1 MKKMK
6 NLIRCSAFT
15 VVCAFAVLA
24 FVPSAFA
31 QAKNDSLPKL
41 DVTFS
46 ISSLGWGFQA
56 ARPLPHRSDL
66 RGGFN
71 FFNYDTHI
79 NEDGADYTTDVRLQ
93 SVSIQFDKY
102 LLAGL
107 FASGGALVWNG
118 NKGDAIVSVPGGQ
131 PFSLGNVTY
140 ISDATSPVHGESK
153 LTFQKFAP
161 LLSLGYGNLSSKG
174 HFAYTVE
181 AGVAFHG
188 TPKATLSLAGN
199 VCTSTILGLIC
210 QNIATN
216 PSVQNDVAAQQQKIN
231 DDISDFKYYP
241 ILQFSIGYKF

>member
-1 MKKMK
+1 V
-6 NLIRCSAFT
+6 T
-15 VVCAFAVLA
+15 LA
-24 FVPSAFA
+24 LAPAAFA
-31 QAKNDSLPKL
+31 QVKIESRPAL

-56 ARPLPHRSDL
+56 TRPLPHRSDV

-71 FFNYDTHI
+71 FFNYDTSI
-79 NEDGADYTTDVRLQ
+79 NDDGADYTTDVRLQ
-93 SVSIQFDKY
+93 SVNVQFDKY
-102 LLAGL
+102 LLAG
-107 FASGGALVWNG
+107 FFVSGGALVWNG
-118 NKGDAIVSVPGGQ
+118 NKGDAKVSVPAGQ

-140 ISDATSPVHGESK
+140 FSGAADPVHGESN
-153 LTFQKFAP
+153 LTFQKFSP

-188 TPKATLSLAGN
+188 TPQATLSLAGSA
-199 VCTSTILGLIC
+199 CTGTPLGLFC

-216 PSVQNDVAAQQQKIN
+216 PSIQNDVAAQRQKIN